1 MDALYRM
8 LRIGLVAAVVAGAFA
23 LAMPAARGESVSCG
37 ERHGILEWL
46 EGKFYEKR
54 TAFGLT
60 SDGRL
65 LEVFAA
71 PSGSWTIL
79 VTYPGGLSCLA
90 TSGTDWQQI
99 ERRQEDPVS

>member
-1 MDALYRM
+1 MYALWRKF
-8 LRIGLVAAVVAGAFA
+8 RIGLLAAVIAGASTF
-23 LAMPAARGESVSCG
+23 AMPAARGDPLFCG
-37 ERHGILEWL
+37 ERHGILERL
-46 EGKFYEKR
+46 QREHHEKR

-79 VTYPGGLSCLA
+79 VTYPGGLSCLVA
-90 TSGTDWQQI
+90 SGIDWQQI
-99 ERRQEDPVS
+99 DRRQEDQVS

>member
-1 MDALYRM
+1 MYALYRM

-23 LAMPAARGESVSCG
+23 LAMPAAMGESVYCG
-37 ERHGILEWL
+37 ERYGILEWL

-60 SDGRL
+60 SDGRV

-79 VTYPGGLSCLA
+79 VTSPSGLSCLA
-90 TSGTDWQQI
+90 MKTVHQTQLHSGPQGL
-99 ERRQEDPVS
+99 

>member
-23 LAMPAARGESVSCG
+23 LAMPAAMGESVSCG

-60 SDGRL
+60 SDGRV

-79 VTYPGGLSCLA
+79 VTYPGGLSCLV
-90 TSGTDWQQI
+90 TSGIDWQQI
-99 ERRQEDPVS
+99 ERRQEDTVS

>member
-1 MDALYRM
+1 M
-8 LRIGLVAAVVAGAFA
+8 VAGVITV
-23 LAMPAARGESVSCG
+23 AMPVARGESVSCG

-60 SDGRL
+60 SDGRV

-79 VTYPGGLSCLA
+79 VTYPGGLSCLV
-90 TSGTDWQQI
+90 TSGIDWQQI

>member
-1 MDALYRM
+1 MYALYRM

-23 LAMPAARGESVSCG
+23 LAMPAAMGESVYCG
-37 ERHGILEWL
+37 ERYGILEWL

-90 TSGTDWQQI
+90 TNGTDWQQI